1 MKQCDAELIAL
12 LILGGFTDYRKQFKA
27 ITRQARSC
35 FEAADWQAIQRLS
48 AERIDLY
55 ELIVEQVGRQISA
68 AISDISD
75 HALWVSVKVSY
86 IKLVVTRDDAE
97 LSETF
102 YNSIYCTIFGHLQIT
117 DQMMFIH
124 SGAGTLSQLNALNA
138 GQISRRYR
146 LKDGLAVFLN
156 QLLDD
161 YQFSIPWEN
170 KRRDIRNL
178 LRYIRGNFAADVVAD
193 DKTVIEV
200 INSVFYRNK
209 GAYIVG
215 RVDFNHR
222 AVPFILPV
230 LNNERGGVYIDTAL
244 TDEND
249 VSVVF
254 SFTRAY
260 FLVDVDIP
268 AAFIRFLHSL
278 IPMKSI
284 AELYNSIGFYKQGK
298 AEFYRGFMAHLEQT
312 SDPFEIAPG
321 TRGMVMTVFTL
332 PSYPVVFKI
341 IKDRFASTK
350 QITRE
355 GVKAKYQLVKKH
367 DRAGRMA
374 DTQEFVNLALPKSR
388 FSDTLLNELMQV
400 AASSVDIG
408 VNEVVIKHLW
418 TERRMIPLNI
428 YLDEMLHQDNEQ
440 AVFLAIN
447 EFGKC
452 VKELAAANI
461 FAGDMLFKNFGVT
474 RHGRVVFYDY
484 DEISYLTECNFR
496 SIPEPL
502 YPEQELAAEPWYS
515 VSSNDVFPE
524 EFSLLTACDRRVRKV
539 FNQLHSDLLDP
550 EWWVNM
556 QTQVSQGAIID
567 LFPYRKLRRFDRE
580 TPE

>member
-1 MKQCDAELIAL
+1 MKPCDAELVAL
-12 LILGGFTDYRKQFKA
+12 LILDGFTDYRKQFKA
-27 ITRQARSC
+27 ITRQAKAC
-35 FEAADWQAIQRLS
+35 FEAADWQAIQGLS

-55 ELIVEQVGRQISA
+55 ELVVKHVGKQISA
-68 AISDISD
+68 AISDVSD
-75 HALWVSVKVSY
+75 HALWAGVKACY
-86 IKLVVTRDDAE
+86 ISLIVIRDDAE

-102 YNSIYCTIFGHLQIT
+102 YNSIYCSLFGHRQIT
-117 DQMMFIH
+117 DQLMFIR
-124 SGAGTLSQLNALNA
+124 SRTGALPQLDALNT
-138 GQISRRYR
+138 GQIYRRYT
-146 LKDGLAVFLN
+146 LKNGLVPFLN

-178 LRYIRGNFAADVVAD
+178 LRYIRVSFAADVVAD

-200 INSVFYRNK
+200 IHSVFYRNK
-209 GAYIVG
+209 AAYIVG
-215 RVDFNHR
+215 RVHFDHQ

-230 LNNERGGVYIDTAL
+230 LNNERGGVFIDTAL

-249 VSVVF
+249 VSIVF

-268 AAFIRFLHSL
+268 AEFIRFLHSL

-298 AEFYRGFMAHLEQT
+298 AEFYRSFMAHIEQT
-312 SDPFEIAPG
+312 SDQFEIAPG
-321 TRGMVMTVFTL
+321 TKGMVMTVFTL

-341 IKDRFASTK
+341 IKDRFASAK

-355 GVKAKYQLVKKH
+355 GVKAKYQLVKRH

-374 DTQEFVNLALPKSR
+374 DTQEFVNLSLPRKR
-388 FSDTLLNELMQV
+388 FSDTLLNELTQV

-408 VNEVVIKHLW
+408 VDEVVIKHLW

-484 DEISYLTECNFR
+484 DEICYLTECNFR

-515 VSSNDVFPE
+515 VSANDIFPE
-524 EFSLLTACDRRVRKV
+524 EFSLLTACDRRIRKD
-539 FNQLHSDLLDP
+539 FNQLHGDLLDP

-556 QTQVSQGAIID
+556 QIQVSQGAIID
-567 LFPYRKLRRFDRE
+567 LFPYRKLRRFDRD
-580 TPE
+580 PPV